1 MAMISRIALASNL
14 FALTGEG
21 PQKSRACED
30 ECRVV
35 GPITQSPGLDHARL
49 ACGYSKSPLAIK
61 GVYREVN
68 QELVIR
74 RHVDFFFVV
83 V

>member
-1 MAMISRIALASNL
+1 MAMISRIALASSL
-14 FALTGEG
+14 FALTGKR
-21 PQKSRACED
+21 PD
-30 ECRVV
+30 ENPDQQCWIV
-35 GPITQSPGLDHARL
+35 GPITHSPGLDHARL
-49 ACGYSKSPLAIK
+49 ACGYSKLLLATK